1 MTMTHLID
9 QRCSSDTQPRG
20 KHKEEEE
27 EKKKEEKK
35 TPFGGQAGEGR
46 KEDHI
51 WRAEGKRRSSFL
63 KAEGKLV

>member
-9 QRCSSDTQPRG
+9 QRRSSATQPQG

-27 EKKKEEKK
+27 EEKKKQK